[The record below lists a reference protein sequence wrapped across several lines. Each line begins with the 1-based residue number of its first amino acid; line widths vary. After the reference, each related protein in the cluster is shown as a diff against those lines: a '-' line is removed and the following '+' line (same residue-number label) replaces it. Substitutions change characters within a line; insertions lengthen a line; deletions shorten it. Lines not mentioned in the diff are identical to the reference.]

1 MDTTVLLIFIF
12 VYAGMILGRIPGLA
26 LDRTGVALLGAIALL
41 AFDKVTPQDAW
52 DAIDVSTIG
61 LLFGL
66 MVISAQF
73 RLGGAYTKIVYK
85 LAASRLS
92 PSSMLAVLIVV
103 SAILSAILANDIV
116 VLAMTPVLIVLCRRR
131 SLDAIPFALAL
142 ACSANVGSA
151 ATIIGNPQNMLIGQ
165 RLQLPFAGFLV
176 QAIVPVIVGLV
187 IVWAVIAYLWRGKW
201 EYPSH
206 ALLAESQPFNLWQTL
221 KGAGIIVAL
230 MSVFLFTDWPRDIV
244 ALAAAGLILASRKM
258 ASRQMLG
265 HVDWQLLVLFIGLFI
280 VNYALSSSG
289 ILATMM
295 SSLSA
300 AGIDLHQ
307 PPVLLSAAIVL
318 SNLVSNV
325 PSTMLLLPMATHPM
339 AGVVLAVGSTFAG
352 NLLIVGSIANIIVID
367 QAAALGVKIGW
378 RAHARVGVPVTVAS
392 LAFAAFWLW
401 LIA

>member
-1 MDTTVLLIFIF
+1 
-12 VYAGMILGRIPGLA
+12 MILGRIPGLA

-66 MVISAQF
+66 MVVSAQF
-73 RLGGAYTKIVYK
+73 RLGGAYSKIVYK
-85 LAASRLS
+85 LAGSRLS
-92 PSSMLAVLIVV
+92 PQAMLAVLIVV
-103 SAILSAILANDIV
+103 SAVLSAILANDIV

-131 SLDAIPFALAL
+131 GLDAIPYCLAL

-151 ATIIGNPQNMLIGQ
+151 ATISGNPQNMLIGQ
-165 RLQLPFAGFLV
+165 RLHLPFTGFLL
-176 QAIVPVIVGLV
+176 QAIVPVVIGLV
-187 IVWAVIAYLWRGKW
+187 IVWVVIAYLWRRQW
-201 EYPSH
+201 EYQSH
-206 ALLAESQPFNLWQTL
+206 ALLSESQPFDLWQTL
-221 KGAGIIVAL
+221 KGTAIIIAL
-230 MSVFLFTDWPRDIV
+230 MCVFLFTDWPRDIV
-244 ALAAAGLILASRKM
+244 ALAAAGLILASRRM

-265 HVDWQLLVLFIGLFI
+265 HVDWQLLILFIGLFI
-280 VNYALSSSG
+280 VNFALSSSG

-300 AGIDLHQ
+300 SGIDLHQ
-307 PPVLLSAAIVL
+307 PPVLLAAAIVL

-339 AGVVLAVGSTFAG
+339 AGVVLAVGSTLAG

-392 LAFAAFWLW
+392 LSFAAFWLW
-401 LIA
+401 FIS